1 MSEAGPPGESGLGNE
16 SSPVDESGAG
26 IDARR
31 GNGIRPRDEAR
42 SQNDANPEI
51 EVRPE
56 IEASRDR
63 RVGAGSIDSARP
75 EIALLFAGTTFAL
88 GGAERV
94 FSHLVRGLARPPFRV
109 EVLALREPGPVGEEL
124 RAAGIRVH
132 AGLTGAARLDPLLI
146 PRLHSFLRRGGYQ
159 AIYFLDHAH
168 AVFHGVLASCGT
180 GVRVRVMP
188 VHTTGQWDGQPSLK
202 RPIRLVRAGLDRI
215 IAIAEAQRDYLV
227 AEEGVPALQVT
238 VIPNGVPLEQPDGKA
253 RQARRAEARA
263 LLGCPW
269 AAPVIGITAVLRPEK
284 NHELLL
290 RAFARVRENLPT
302 AELWIVGDGPRREF
316 LEAECV
322 RVGLSFA
329 HEPGTGGTAREKSGP
344 APAAG
349 GPRRADLGAGS
360 GKREMRPAVRF
371 LGRRADARALM
382 AGFDLAVLS
391 SHPRVETLP
400 LALIEAMDAGI
411 PVVST
416 RVGALAELVEDGTS
430 GLLVPPGDEAALAA
444 ALLGLLRDP
453 DRRAAMGR
461 RGQEIVAARFSVE
474 RMVEATERL
483 LLGLLG
489 AVG

>member
-1 MSEAGPPGESGLGNE
+1 MTEAGPDREPGPG
-16 SSPVDESGAG
+16 GAASAG
-26 IDARR
+26 
-31 GNGIRPRDEAR
+31 
-42 SQNDANPEI
+42 PEI
-51 EVRPE
+51 P
-56 IEASRDR
+56 I
-63 RVGAGSIDSARP
+63 
-75 EIALLFAGTTFAL
+75 LFVGTTFAL

-94 FSHLVRGLARPPFRV
+94 FSHLVRGLSHPPFRV

-124 RAAGIRVH
+124 RAAGIPVH
-132 AGLTGAARLDPLLI
+132 AGLTGAARLDPFLI
-146 PRLHSFLRRGGYQ
+146 PRLHSFLRRGGYR

-168 AVFHGVLASCGT
+168 AVFHGVLASRGT

-188 VHTTGQWDGQPSLK
+188 VHTTGQWGGQPSLK

-227 AEEGVPALQVT
+227 AEEGVPASQVT
-238 VIPNGVPLEQPDGKA
+238 VIPNGVPLEQPDGQT
-253 RQARRAEARA
+253 RQTRRAAVRT
-263 LLGCPW
+263 LLGCPRD
-269 AAPVIGITAVLRPEK
+269 APVIGITAVLRPEK

-290 RAFARVRENLPT
+290 RAFARVREDLPA

-322 RVGLSFA
+322 RLGLSF
-329 HEPGTGGTAREKSGP
+329 PR
-344 APAAG
+344 
-349 GPRRADLGAGS
+349 GPRKGER
-360 GKREMRPAVRF
+360 RPAVLF

-416 RVGALAELVEDGTS
+416 RVGALAELVEDGAS
-430 GLLVPPGDEAALAA
+430 GLLVPPGDEAALAG
-444 ALLGLLRDP
+444 ALLALLRDP
-453 DRRAAMGR
+453 ERRAAMGR

-483 LLGLLG
+483 LLGLLNAAG
-489 AVG
+489 